1 LTRKQRGM
9 ALGVTLVM
17 WATTEETMLLL
28 IAAGALYRL
37 FSKDYPA
44 EDDNG
49 VLTQY
54 VGLIVLLAMLVLMT
68 SGAARPS
75 L

>member
-1 LTRKQRGM
+1 
-9 ALGVTLVM
+9 
-17 WATTEETMLLL
+17 MLLL
-28 IAAGALYRL
+28 ISGGAVYRL

-54 VGLIVLLAMLVLMT
+54 VGLIVLLSLLVLMT
-68 SGAARPS
+68 DRS
-75 L
+75 LRLS